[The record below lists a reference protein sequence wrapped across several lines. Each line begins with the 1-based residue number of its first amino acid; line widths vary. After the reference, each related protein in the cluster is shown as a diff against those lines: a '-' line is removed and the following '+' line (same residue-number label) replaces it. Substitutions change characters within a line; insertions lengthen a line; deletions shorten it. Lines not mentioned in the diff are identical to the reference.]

1 MKARHLQFLIWSCL
15 LGAGTSWLAAQQE
28 PQFTNVRRLTNQ
40 EIALTLTATTGRSY
54 RIEMATNALDW
65 NGLFTFPTNVSTSL
79 QYTDAATPY
88 LPTRYY
94 RAAQLSGS
102 NILSGDHLN
111 TAEGDVIV
119 RPVDHAGF
127 VLGWNDKWIYNDPA
141 SGSFA
146 GIPKAD
152 VVLISHTHG
161 DHFQPSYLTTAAG
174 GVAKTNTI
182 FIAPQAVYNGM
193 SASLKSNTIVLTNTA
208 STNVLG
214 LNVEAVPA
222 YDTSNHPKGSGN
234 GYVLTIGG
242 KRIYISGDTAN
253 QPELRALTNIDTAF
267 IAMNTSFTMSA
278 SGATNLVRAMQPR
291 IVYPYHFR
299 ESDGSTPN
307 PPLFKRW
314 LGTDLGIE
322 VRLRKWY

>member
-1 MKARHLQFLIWSCL
+1 MKTQRVRIIGW
-15 LGAGTSWLAAQQE
+15 LGLFDGLGWVVWLNAQQP
-28 PQFTNVRRLTNQ
+28 PQFTGLQPLTNK
-40 EIALTLTATTGRSY
+40 EIRLTLTAPAGRSY
-54 RIEMATNALDW
+54 RIETTTNAQDW
-65 NGLFTFPTNVSTSL
+65 NGLFTFPTNVTTSL
-79 QYTDAATPY
+79 QHTDSAAPY
-88 LPTRYY
+88 LAARFY
-94 RAAQLSGS
+94 RAAQLTGT
-102 NILSGDHLN
+102 NVLSGDYLATTN
-111 TAEGDVIV
+111 GDVV
-119 RPVDHAGF
+119 FRPVDHAGF
-127 VLGWNDKWIYNDPA
+127 VMQWNDKLIYNDPA

-152 VVLISHTHG
+152 LILISHTHG
-161 DHFQPSYLTTAAG
+161 DHFQPSFLTSVG
-174 GVAKTNTI
+174 KTNAI

-222 YDTSNHPKGSGN
+222 YDSSNHPKGTGN

-267 IAMNTSFTMSA
+267 IAMNTSFTMNASA
-278 SGATNLVRAMQPR
+278 ATNLVRAMQPR
-291 IVYPYHFR
+291 IVYPYHYR
-299 ESDGSTPN
+299 ESNGSTPN
-307 PPLFKRW
+307 PPLFKQW

>member
-1 MKARHLQFLIWSCL
+1 MNARRVRLLRWLCL
-15 LGAGTSWLAAQQE
+15 LGGGCLVSHAQ
-28 PQFTNVRRLTNQ
+28 PLQFTSAGRLTNN
-40 EIALTLTATTGRSY
+40 EVALTFSAPTGRSY
-54 RIEMATNALDW
+54 RIETATNAQDW
-65 NGLFTFPTNVSTSL
+65 GGLYTFPTNVTTSL
-79 QYTDAATPY
+79 QHTDSAAPY
-88 LPTRYY
+88 LPTRFY
-94 RAAQLSGS
+94 RAAQLTGS

-111 TAEGDVIV
+111 TADGDVVI

-152 VVLISHTHG
+152 LVLISHVHG
-161 DHFQPSYLTTAAG
+161 DHFQPSYLTAATVG
-174 GVAKTNTI
+174 KTNPI
-182 FIAPQAVYNGM
+182 FIAPQAVYLGM
-193 SASLKSNTIVLTNTA
+193 SAAMRSNTIVLTNGAT
-208 STNVLG
+208 TYVLG

-222 YDTSNHPKGSGN
+222 YDSSNHPKGSGN
-234 GYVLTIGG
+234 GYVVTIGG

-253 QPELRALTNIDTAF
+253 QPELRALTNIDAAF
-267 IAMNTSFTMSA
+267 IAMNTSFTMTASA
-278 SGATNLVRAMQPR
+278 ATNLVRAMQPR

-307 PPLFKRW
+307 PPLFKQW
-314 LGTDLGIE
+314 FGTDLGIE

>member
-1 MKARHLQFLIWSCL
+1 LFSAS
-15 LGAGTSWLAAQQE
+15 AGWLVWLNAQTA
-28 PQFTNVRRLTNQ
+28 PQFTGLQPLTNQ
-40 EIALTLTATTGRSY
+40 EVRLTLTATTGRSY
-54 RIEMATNALDW
+54 RIESTTNAQDW
-65 NGLFTFPTNVSTSL
+65 NGLFTFPTNVATSL
-79 QYTDAATPY
+79 QHTDSAAPF
-88 LPTRYY
+88 LPARFY
-94 RAAQLSGS
+94 RAAQLTGS

-127 VLGWNDKWIYNDPA
+127 VLGWNGKWIYNDPA

-152 VVLISHTHG
+152 LVLISHTHG
-161 DHFQPSYLTTAAG
+161 DHFQPSYLTTA

-193 SASLKSNTIVLTNTA
+193 SATMRSNTIVLTNGA
-208 STNVLG
+208 NTNVLG

-222 YDTSNHPKGSGN
+222 YDSSNHPKGTGN

-253 QPELRALTNIDTAF
+253 QPELRALTGIDAAF
-267 IAMNTSFTMSA
+267 ICMNQSYTMNASA
-278 SGATNLVRAMQPR
+278 ATNLVRAMQPR

-299 ESDGSTPN
+299 EDGGAMTN
-307 PPLFKRW
+307 PPLFKQR